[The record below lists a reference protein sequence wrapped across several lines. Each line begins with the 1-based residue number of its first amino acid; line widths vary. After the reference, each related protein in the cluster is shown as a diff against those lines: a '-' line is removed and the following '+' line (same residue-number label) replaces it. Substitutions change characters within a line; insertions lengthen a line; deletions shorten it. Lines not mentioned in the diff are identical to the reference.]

1 MFIIEQLLYSNGHF
15 ILFLDK
21 SFFMIE
27 ANILVI
33 DDDDDILLSARL
45 FLKQHFKQVITCKSP
60 KEINVLLSTNEID
73 IILLDMN
80 YQKGASD
87 GREGL
92 YWLEHILSIDKDYIV
107 ILMTAYGNVEL
118 AVQAI
123 KKGATDF
130 ILKPWE
136 NEKLFATLSAAS
148 KLRQSNRK
156 VKKLEKIHSS
166 MQKDMARS
174 FEHVIGNA
182 DPIKKLQHTLIKVAP
197 TDANVLIL
205 GENGTGKQVFAYELH
220 KHSLRKQG
228 TFMHVDLGSL
238 NENLFESELFGYAK
252 GAFTDAKEDKPGRFE
267 LAEGGTIFLDEI
279 GNLSMALQSK
289 LLSVIQ
295 NRTVTRLGESKE
307 RKINVRLITATNMP
321 LNEMVGKG
329 TFRQDLLFRIN
340 TVELLLPPLSHRGD
354 DILLLAE
361 HFLHSFSTKY
371 HKNITQFEAKA
382 AQALLNYQW
391 PGNVRELQ
399 HVIER
404 AVIMSDGL
412 QIGMDDLQLSP
423 QRFGGSATTI
433 QSDMALEDME
443 KMMVQKAIEKHQ
455 GNISRASAELGLT
468 RAALY
473 RRIEKFNL

>member
-1 MFIIEQLLYSNGHF
+1 MT
-15 ILFLDK
+15 D
-21 SFFMIE
+21 

-45 FLKQHFKQVITCKSP
+45 FLKQHFNQVLTCKSP
-60 KEINVLLSTNEID
+60 REINVLLSKNEVD

-87 GREGL
+87 GREGI
-92 YWLEHILSIDKDYIV
+92 YWLEHILSIDKDYVV
-107 ILMTAYGNVEL
+107 ILMTAFGNVEL

-148 KLRQSNRK
+148 KLRQSNKK

-166 MQKDMARS
+166 LQNDMERK
-174 FEHVIGNA
+174 FENIIGNNENVQY
-182 DPIKKLQHTLIKVAP
+182 LQKTMIKVAP

-220 KHSLRKQG
+220 KNSLRRNQF
-228 TFMHVDLGSL
+228 FMHVDLGSL

-267 LAEGGTIFLDEI
+267 MADGGTIFLDEI
-279 GNLSMALQSK
+279 GNLSLPLQAK
-289 LLSVIQ
+289 LLSVLQ
-295 NRTVTRLGESKE
+295 NQTVTRLGESKA
-307 RKINVRLITATNMP
+307 RKINVRLISATNMP
-321 LNEMVGKG
+321 LNEMVAKG

-340 TVELLLPPLSHRGD
+340 TVALILPPLRERGN
-354 DILLLAE
+354 DIMLLAK
-361 HFLHSFSTKY
+361 HFLTTFATKY
-371 HKNITQFEAKA
+371 HKLIQTISNPAQ
-382 AQALLNYQW
+382 QALLTYHW
-391 PGNVRELQ
+391 PGNIRELQ

-412 QIGMDDLQLSP
+412 AISLEDLQLTP
-423 QRFGGSATTI
+423 QKFGNQLALQT
-433 QSDMALEDME
+433 DMPLDEME
-443 KMMVQKAIEKHQ
+443 KLMVNKAIEKHK
-455 GNISRASAELGLT
+455 GNISRAAAELGLT

-473 RRIEKFNL
+473 RRIEKFGL